1 MKIKELFARA
11 PLFSGLSDAER
22 EAVAEAATL
31 RTFKRNERIVTQGES
46 GDSFFIVVRGRVSV
60 AVSSPDGREVVLS
73 TLGEGEPFG
82 EMALLEDAPRSASVM
97 ATERTDVVILTR
109 AAFFSLLRRNF
120 VLTRS
125 ILRSLSHRLRHA
137 DSTIE
142 GLASLDVKGRLARY
156 FRDLAQARGRTA
168 GGGWTVV
175 YRPAQRE
182 IADTIGS
189 SRETVSRTMAQLSRE
204 NLLIP
209 KGRVVY
215 VRLSEPVAGGTPAAG
230 ESAASQQA
238 GAVPAENPAKTA

>member
-1 MKIKELFARA
+1 MKIKELFAKA

-22 EAVAEAATL
+22 EVVAEAAVL
-31 RTFKRNERIVTQGES
+31 RTFKRNERIVTQGEN
-46 GDSFFIVVRGRVSV
+46 GDSFFIVIRGRVSV
-60 AVSSPDGREVVLS
+60 AVSSPDGREVILS

-82 EMALLEDAPRSASVM
+82 EMALLEDAPRSASVV

-109 AAFFSLLRRNF
+109 AAFFALLRRNF
-120 VLTRS
+120 ILTRS
-125 ILRSLSHRLRHA
+125 LLRSLSQRLRHA

-156 FRDLAQARGRTA
+156 FRDLAMSRGRTA

-182 IADTIGS
+182 IAGTIGS
-189 SRETVSRTMAQLSRE
+189 SRETVSRTMGQLARE

-215 VRLSEPVAGGTPAAG
+215 VRLSEPAGSAAAGG
-230 ESAASQQA
+230 ERAASQQNGVA
-238 GAVPAENPAKTA
+238 PAENPPKTA